1 MFEISWKT
9 RVAQHIYERN
19 LITLQTSGHF
29 WKPLYDAQVQ
39 GSILHTFE
47 HNLQHLTVCLQH

>member
-29 WKPLYDAQVQ
+29 WKPLYNRQNFAKVTHAEYAGTPNMPFKVD
-39 GSILHTFE
+39 
-47 HNLQHLTVCLQH
+47 